1 MKNLMRIYFEDDDFG
16 YMSAYYGEIIKTK
29 NVYIIPFIN
38 VNIIGKININGG
50 DSTFVDM
57 AYLVF
62 KNYNIIDC
70 EFYGYNAE
78 VPVVLYSISGKEY
91 NRNLKNFLLGGDN
104 FNSKLSNGTIDTFDS
119 GCDWDIE
126 CETFML
132 QLLESSKMINGLL
145 GFTPFGTP
153 NNKINMDLQESIN
166 FMKNKYL
173 PENLKNL
180 IKNDKPQKIYE
191 IYEKQKIVT
200 EPFII

>member
-1 MKNLMRIYFEDDDFG
+1 MKKLIYLNCQDEDIG
-16 YMSAYYGEIIKTK
+16 YMTAYYSDIIKTK
-29 NVYIIPFIN
+29 FVYIIPFIDISISN
-38 VNIIGKININGG
+38 EISKSGRSN
-50 DSTFVDM
+50 TFIDM

-62 KNYNIIDC
+62 KNYNIINC
-70 EFYGYNAE
+70 EFYGYNE
-78 VPVVLYSISGKEY
+78 TESTILYSILGKT
-91 NRNLKNFLLGGDN
+91 NNKNHKEFTLGADN
-104 FNSKLSNGTIDTFDS
+104 FNATLLNRNNQFDS
-119 GCDWDIE
+119 GCSWEIE

-132 QLLESSKMINGLL
+132 QLLESSKTTYGTF
-145 GFTPFGTP
+145 GFTPFDMP
-153 NNKINMDLQESIN
+153 NLKSNMDLQDSIN